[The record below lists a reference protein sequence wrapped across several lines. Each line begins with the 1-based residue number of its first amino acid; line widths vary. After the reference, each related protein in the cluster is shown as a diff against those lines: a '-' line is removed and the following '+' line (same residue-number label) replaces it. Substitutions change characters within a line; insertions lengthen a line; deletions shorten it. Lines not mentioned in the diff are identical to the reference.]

1 MKPIVCSIV
10 VSLIVSFTSSDSIGI
25 RAKGI
30 HPSHPVLEQLQRWPV
45 CALDGTLEVWA
56 EWLCPGYRRGR
67 WRWYRLWQVLYRL
80 GRRHQRRAQRWRRW
94 WEEWRTLLNGKPEIA
109 PPGLERVGECEPMS
123 VSSPSESVLSTE
135 AVVVQPVEGTGEAK
149 PPRRGRGRPREIET
163 GHVACP
169 REACRAYGAFG
180 DDPRHDIVGCGAYS
194 TEHGEVRQ
202 LFLCKVCG
210 QTFSETAGTPF
221 FGLETPMRTVCIAL
235 QELAEGLGVRA
246 VARIHAV
253 EPDTVLA
260 WLRKA
265 GQHCDRVS
273 AFMMQ
278 ELEVSQVQ
286 LDELWTFVRKKER
299 MLSEWEKLHTEY
311 GDTWIW
317 TAFDPVNK
325 LVLAVLIGERTRDE
339 AVSFMQRLCNR
350 LAEACLPSL
359 TSDALPHYAQAILRV
374 LGVWVQPKRKG
385 KRGPHPKPRQ
395 VEPDGLNYAVVHKQ
409 REKGRVVS
417 VTTKVVYGC
426 MQDILACL
434 EPLGHTINT
443 SFVERMNLTLR
454 HLLSRLHRKTSCF
467 SKKRAY
473 LSYHLHLG
481 LAYYHFCRSHIGL
494 RERLAEP
501 VPTRGNGSPKLW
513 THRTP
518 AMAAALTDH
527 VWSIQELLMCRVP
540 SVATP

>member
-1 MKPIVCSIV
+1 MLII
-10 VSLIVSFTSSDSIGI
+10 VSLIVSFTSSDLPGSRI
-25 RAKGI
+25 KGI
-30 HPSHPVLEQLQRWPV
+30 PSSHAVFEQSQRWSV
-45 CALDGTLEVWA
+45 CVADEPWDVWA
-56 EWLCPGYRRGR
+56 EWLCPGHRRGR

-80 GRRHQRRAQRWRRW
+80 GRWYQRRAQRWHRRW
-94 WEEWRTLLNGKPEIA
+94 KEWWDRLDSKTELES
-109 PPGLERVGECEPMS
+109 PGQEYREGCEPAS
-123 VSSPSESVLSTE
+123 VSVPREPGPTPG
-135 AVVVQPVEGTGEAK
+135 VVVIEPVEGSGEAST
-149 PPRRGRGRPREIET
+149 PRRGRGRPREVKT

-169 REACRAYGAFG
+169 HQECQAYGAFG
-180 DDPRHDIVGCGAYS
+180 SDPRHDIVGFGTY
-194 TEHGEVRQ
+194 TTGKGEVRQ
-202 LFLCKVCG
+202 MFLCKVCG
-210 QTFSETAGTPF
+210 RPFSETAGTPF
-221 FGLETPMRTVCIAL
+221 FGLKTPMRTVCIAL

-246 VARIHAV
+246 VARIHGV

-265 GQHCDRVS
+265 GQHCEQVS

-325 LVLAVLIGERTRDE
+325 LVLAVLIGDHTEDD
-339 AVSFMQRLCNR
+339 AVGLLNRLRHR
-350 LAEACLPSL
+350 LAEACLPLL
-359 TSDALPHYAQAILRV
+359 TSDALPHYVEAILRV
-374 LGVWVQPKRKG
+374 FGVWTRPERKG
-385 KRGPHPKPRQ
+385 KRGPHPRPRQ
-395 VEPDGLNYAVVHKQ
+395 VAPAGLNYAVVNKQ

-426 MQDILACL
+426 VQDILACL

-454 HLLSRLHRKTSCF
+454 HLLSRLQRKSLCF
-467 SKKRAY
+467 SKKREY
-473 LSYHLHLG
+473 LTYHLHVG
-481 LAYYHFCRSHIGL
+481 LAYYHFCRSHTGL
-494 RERLAEP
+494 RQRLAEP
-501 VPTRGNGSPKLW
+501 VPTRGSGSPKLW
-513 THRTP
+513 RPRTP

-527 VWSIQELLMCRVP
+527 IWSIQELLTCRVP
-540 SVATP
+540 AVMTP